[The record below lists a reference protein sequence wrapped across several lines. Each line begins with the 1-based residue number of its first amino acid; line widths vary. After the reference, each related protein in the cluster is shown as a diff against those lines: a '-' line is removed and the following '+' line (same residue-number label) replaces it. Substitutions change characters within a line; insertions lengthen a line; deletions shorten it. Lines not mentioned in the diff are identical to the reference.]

1 MKKTSTLH
9 SAPFVFIKKGLLV
22 NTVFLLLFN
31 GIPFPGLLPFVGNH
45 WGGAFAQDIHYS
57 QFDASPLT
65 LNPALTGVM
74 DLNFRVTNNYKN
86 QWSSVAPPYSTLSF
100 AYDMNILK
108 NRGKS
113 TYLGAGLSALND
125 KAGKSQLTNTQF
137 NLSIAAT
144 QILND
149 NNTLSV
155 GLQGG
160 YAQKSI
166 DFSKLSWDNQFNGNN
181 FDPALPAR
189 EINYSEKKNYIDVS
203 AGGLWNFQ
211 KSDAFK
217 LSSGVAYF
225 HANKPDK
232 SFNNN
237 VKEPLQPKLVLHNR
251 TEIKLRH
258 SDNFPDRYI
267 VPKILFMK
275 QGAHEELF
283 FGAFMKLVVQTASR
297 YTNWRNEVTFDLG
310 AFYRK
315 GDAVIAATS
324 FDYGNIR
331 MGISYDINISKLKTA
346 SAYNGGI
353 EFSLIYTGIFNTEK
367 IKVKGLPRME

>member
-1 MKKTSTLH
+1 MKKK
-9 SAPFVFIKKGLLV
+9 I
-22 NTVFLLLFN
+22 
-31 GIPFPGLLPFVGNH
+31 LLPGIILHLSFSIFH
-45 WGGAFAQDIHYS
+45 FPSFAQDIHYS

-74 DLNFRVTNNYKN
+74 DLNFRVSNNYKS
-86 QWSSVAPPYSTLSF
+86 QWSSVAAPYSTLSF

-113 TYLGAGLSALND
+113 TYLGVGVSAYND
-125 KAGKSQLTNTQF
+125 KAGKSQLSNTQF
-137 NLSIAAT
+137 NLSVAAT

-149 NNTLSV
+149 HNTLSV

-166 DFSKLSWDNQFNGNN
+166 NLNQLTWDNQFNGNN
-181 FDPALPAR
+181 FDPALPTK
-189 EINYSEKKNYIDVS
+189 EISYSGKKNYVDVS

-211 KSDAFK
+211 GGDNLK

-237 VKEPLQPKLVLHNR
+237 VKEQLQPKMVVHQR

-275 QGAHEELF
+275 QGAHQELF
-283 FGAFMKLVVQTASR
+283 LGAFIKMVVQTASR
-297 YTNWRNEVTFDLG
+297 YTNWRNEVTMDLG

-315 GDAVIAATS
+315 GDAIIAATS

-331 MGISYDINISKLKTA
+331 MGISYDVNISKLKTA
-346 SAYNGGI
+346 STYNGGI
-353 EFSLIYTGIFNTEK
+353 EFSLIYTGIFSTEK
-367 IKVKGLPRME
+367 IRIKGLPRME